1 MATGAN
7 VLNGT
12 LTETAHG
19 AWVSGQSNMSI
30 QAARAHLGVGP
41 EADEHA
47 LRTAFREAAKR
58 AHPDRT
64 GGDPAEFRAVV
75 DAYRALQAAGSPLF
89 FPPVIRPPRV
99 VKPGFEIEPRVAV
112 TGGEVLLAASD
123 GRALRVR
130 LPPGLREGDTV
141 RAGGESFEVRIRV
154 DHEMLVR
161 GDDLWVTTRVARR
174 LLIEGGRVEVAT
186 PLGPRVVWI
195 NRRAGERRLLRI
207 PSEGLPARGS
217 HAQGHL
223 FLRLEAEGET
233 SESVARTLL
242 RRFAAAW
249 AA

>member
-1 MATGAN
+1 MATPTI

-19 AWVSGQSNMSI
+19 AWVSVQTNMSI
-30 QAARAHLGVGP
+30 DAARALLGVGTD
-41 EADEHA
+41 ADEHA

-58 AHPDRT
+58 AHPDRE
-64 GGDPAEFRAVV
+64 GGDSAEFRAVT
-75 DAYRALQAAGSPLF
+75 DAYRALQAAASPLI
-89 FPPVIRPPRV
+89 FPIAIRPPRV

-112 TGGEVLLAASD
+112 MGGEVLLATSD
-123 GRALRVR
+123 GRALRVK
-130 LPPGLREGDTV
+130 LPAGLREGDTV

-154 DHEMLVR
+154 DQEMLVR

-174 LLIEGGRVEVAT
+174 LLAEGGRVEVAT

-195 NRRAGERRLLRI
+195 RRAGERRLVRL
-207 PSEGLPARGS
+207 PGEGLPPRGS

-233 SESVARTLL
+233 SESAARTLL
-242 RRFAAAW
+242 RRFAAVW